1 MFATKKLALSVQKS
15 IEHNYIVTGCEW
27 MAYEDTYIIGNLAA
41 ADYEVL
47 DIMIEG
53 ECVESCMSIEGV
65 NMIINGTDGCQCS
78 TVKQQFVNSELAIQT
93 EDIQDYN
100 LFICLP
106 KGTNV
111 YTVKYSLDK

>member
-1 MFATKKLALSVQKS
+1 MVQKS

-41 ADYEVL
+41 TDYEVL
-47 DIMIEG
+47 DIMNEG